1 MIGSR
6 FVNIQIIFV
15 LHVAD
20 LAGKRSK
27 NIVQTLEQISLKSN
41 YDAVIVGGGSA
52 GVAAAIASA
61 REGLETLLLVRGSE
75 LGGNLSQD
83 LVHSISG
90 LYLISNDVVPHPA
103 NGGLALEFTE
113 RLLKTESAMGP
124 VRMNRVDVLLQE
136 PQLFSI
142 QCTRLCGKEKNLTVV
157 FNSTLR
163 SVLSNETVIESIE
176 IDTHPEP
183 IRAAVFVDAS
193 SDAKLSFL
201 AGADYEEADPA
212 ELQRAA
218 YIFSIG
224 NVNLDDVD
232 DNSRFILSQKIVAGI
247 RDGSLDPQLAVAVM
261 RPTGLAEQV
270 RWTIDLE
277 SEGDHYSPLNPECL
291 TRLQILGCQLAAQLE
306 AYLRASVEGF
316 EKCRITASP
325 GQTSARES
333 RRVSGRYCLT
343 EKDILDG
350 VEFEDAVC
358 RSAWPIE
365 LRETVRGQ
373 KSHASKKSKP
383 CDIPLRA
390 LISKDFDNLL
400 MAGRCIS
407 ATHRAQGALRVI
419 GTCLA
424 VGQAAGLAAAT
435 IKRSPTGKISPG
447 EERAAA
453 APIREKI
460 FCDINR

>member
-1 MIGSR
+1 M
-6 FVNIQIIFV
+6 
-15 LHVAD
+15 
-20 LAGKRSK
+20 
-27 NIVQTLEQISLKSN
+27 QTEEEISVKSN

-52 GVAAAIASA
+52 GVAAAIACS

-113 RLLKTESAMGP
+113 RLLKTEAAMGP

-136 PQLFSI
+136 PRLFSL
-142 QCTRLCGKEKNLTVV
+142 QCSRLCGKEKTLTVMLD
-157 FNSTLR
+157 STLR
-163 SVLSNETVIESIE
+163 AVWADAGVIESVE
-176 IDTHPEP
+176 IDAHPEP

-193 SDAKLSFL
+193 SDAILSYL
-201 AGADYEEADPA
+201 AGADYEETELG
-212 ELQRAA
+212 ELQRPT

-224 NVNLDDVD
+224 GVAMDANDEP
-232 DNSRFILSQKIVAGI
+232 SRLLFSRKIVEGI
-247 RDGSLDPQLAVAVM
+247 SNGSLDPQFAVAVM
-261 RPTGLAEQV
+261 RPSCLPEEV
-270 RWTIDLE
+270 RLNIDLE

-291 TRLQILGCQLAAQLE
+291 TRLQIQGCQLASQLE
-306 AYLRASVEGF
+306 TYLRATIPGF
-316 EKCRITASP
+316 ENCLVKGSP
-325 GQTSARES
+325 GQTMARDS
-333 RRVSGRYCLT
+333 RRVEGRYRLT

-365 LRETVRGQ
+365 LRDTVRGQ
-373 KSHASKKSKP
+373 KSHALKKSKP

-407 ATHRAQGALRVI
+407 ASHRAQGALRVI

-435 IKRSPTGKISPG
+435 IKRSPTGKILPG
-447 EERAAA
+447 DEGVAA

-460 FCDINR
+460 LSDINR